1 MRTAITYDDVLL
13 VPRYSEVTPDMVD
26 IKSRLTKNIEL
37 DVPIISAPM
46 DTVTEH
52 QMASAMSDIG
62 GIGIIHKN
70 MPFGGILSKV
80 GMVKSRQNR
89 IVGVALSPT
98 KYTREDV
105 ITLEGAGV
113 DVFVL
118 DSAHGHSK
126 NVIKALE
133 DIKSFT
139 KADVIVGNIATAE
152 AARRLKNAGADAL
165 KVGIGPGSICT
176 TRIVAGVGV
185 PQITA
190 IQDVAGAGT
199 DLPIIADGGIR
210 YSGDIPK
217 AIAAGAD
224 TVMLGSLLAGHDE
237 CPNSDSK
244 MFIDGKTYIGYRGMG
259 SEGAMNDGSGD
270 RYSQEGSSK
279 FVPEGIEGCVPY
291 RGMVED
297 TIYQMVGGL
306 KSAMGYVGARNISEL
321 QGRGL
326 SYYHMDGFV
335 RVSPNALAE
344 NHPHDIHNIKEAPN
358 YA

>member
-165 KVGIGPGSICT
+165 KVGIGPGS
-176 TRIVAGVGV
+176 
-185 PQITA
+185 
-190 IQDVAGAGT
+190 
-199 DLPIIADGGIR
+199 
-210 YSGDIPK
+210 
-217 AIAAGAD
+217 
-224 TVMLGSLLAGHDE
+224 
-237 CPNSDSK
+237 
-244 MFIDGKTYIGYRGMG
+244 F
-259 SEGAMNDGSGD
+259 
-270 RYSQEGSSK
+270 
-279 FVPEGIEGCVPY
+279 
-291 RGMVED
+291 
-297 TIYQMVGGL
+297 
-306 KSAMGYVGARNISEL
+306 
-321 QGRGL
+321 
-326 SYYHMDGFV
+326 
-335 RVSPNALAE
+335 
-344 NHPHDIHNIKEAPN
+344 
-358 YA
+358 

>member
-1 MRTAITYDDVLL
+1 LVL
-13 VPRYSEVTPDMVD
+13 
-26 IKSRLTKNIEL
+26 
-37 DVPIISAPM
+37 
-46 DTVTEH
+46 
-52 QMASAMSDIG
+52 
-62 GIGIIHKN
+62 
-70 MPFGGILSKV
+70 
-80 GMVKSRQNR
+80 
-89 IVGVALSPT
+89 AL
-98 KYTREDV
+98 
-105 ITLEGAGV
+105 
-113 DVFVL
+113 
-118 DSAHGHSK
+118 
-126 NVIKALE
+126 
-133 DIKSFT
+133 
-139 KADVIVGNIATAE
+139 
-152 AARRLKNAGADAL
+152 
-165 KVGIGPGSICT
+165 
-176 TRIVAGVGV
+176 
-185 PQITA
+185 
-190 IQDVAGAGT
+190 
-199 DLPIIADGGIR
+199 
-210 YSGDIPK
+210 
-217 AIAAGAD
+217 
-224 TVMLGSLLAGHDE
+224 
-237 CPNSDSK
+237 SDSK